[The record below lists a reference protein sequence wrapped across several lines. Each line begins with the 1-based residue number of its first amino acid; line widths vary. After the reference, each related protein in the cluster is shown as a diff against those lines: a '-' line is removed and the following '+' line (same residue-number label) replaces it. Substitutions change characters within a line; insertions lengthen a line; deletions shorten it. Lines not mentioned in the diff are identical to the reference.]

1 MFGTGV
7 DGKTAHRHTVLF
19 LRADR
24 AEITRTRKGRH
35 VDFGIGL
42 VDDTKAGVAE
52 IGTKLAAI
60 DAALTESEGRRVVG
74 DGCRGALVQ
83 FVQMHGP
90 LENETGMKGAY
101 FEAALLTVPQGMIG
115 PVVNAL
121 VVGVIN
127 VQQALRQF
135 TVVGVVGLRGQG
147 SRLTL
152 ELGLVEGLGRRV
164 RQPQRRGV

>member
-1 MFGTGV
+1 M
-7 DGKTAHRHTVLF
+7 AQY
-19 LRADR
+19 A
-24 AEITRTRKGRH
+24 
-35 VDFGIGL
+35 
-42 VDDTKAGVAE
+42 KAGVAE

-60 DAALTESEGRRVVG
+60 YAALTEIEGRRVVG

-90 LENETGMKGAY
+90 LENETGMKEAY

-121 VVGVIN
+121 VVGV
-127 VQQALRQF
+127 
-135 TVVGVVGLRGQG
+135 VGLRGQG

-152 ELGLVEGLGRRV
+152 ELGVVEGLGRRV
-164 RQPQRRGV
+164 RQAQRRGV